1 MTSGRDNYDFLQT
14 LGGGG
19 GGAPTTASY
28 VVIALD
34 GTLTQ
39 ERVLAAG
46 AGITITDGG
55 AGGNVTIASSGG
67 VTDGDKGDVTVS
79 SSGTV
84 WTIDNDV
91 VSNAK
96 LANMATATLKGRTS
110 AGSGDPEDLT
120 GTQATTLLDVFTS
133 ALKGLV
139 PASGGGTTNFLR
151 ADGTFAA
158 PPGGGGGANVGTA
171 TIDFGAF
178 PGSSHA
184 SVVVTGQAGI
194 VAGSVV
200 QAWIRPVATAD
211 HSADEH
217 MLETL
222 KVHASSIV
230 AGTGFTVNAFN
241 AGTINEPDVAAVSR
255 DNVSQIAA
263 RPGGRGRQ
271 DGLTAAVGGKGTRI
285 YGQWTIAWSWS

>member
-67 VTDGDKGDVTVS
+67 VTDGDKGDLTVS
-79 SSGTV
+79 STGTV

-96 LANMATATLKGRTS
+96 LANMATATLKGRVS

-171 TIDFGAF
+171 TVDFGAF

-222 KVHASSIV
+222 RVHASDIV

-255 DNVSQIAA
+255 DGVSQIAA